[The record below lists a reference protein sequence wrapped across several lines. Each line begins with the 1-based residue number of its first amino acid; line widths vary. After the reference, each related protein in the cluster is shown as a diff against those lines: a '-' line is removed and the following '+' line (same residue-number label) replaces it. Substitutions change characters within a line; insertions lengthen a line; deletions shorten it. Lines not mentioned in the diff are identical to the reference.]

1 MMLAGERDRDRAVA
15 LLREHYAEGRLTLE
29 QLGRR
34 VDRVLH
40 ARSRWQIG
48 LAFVGLPILPDSA
61 PAKARGVARGAML
74 VLLSGAWLVFSFM
87 LLALLG
93 IVLLVQGA
101 SAATLLGFLVVWLVP
116 TWLLGRAWRR

>member
-1 MMLAGERDRDRAVA
+1 MLAGERDRDRAVA

-48 LAFVGLPILPDSA
+48 LAFVGLPVLPDST
-61 PAKARGVARGAML
+61 PAKVRGVARGAML